1 MEFLGKQLINRNKI
15 KKKKKTE
22 GRKWG
27 GFIFAE
33 FFSVET
39 ALISF

>member
-1 MEFLGKQLINRNKI
+1 MEFLGKQLIKR
-15 KKKKKTE
+15 KKKKTE